1 MKFVLAPAAVWWP
14 VLVARPDP
22 DQPGRTVTQSLRA
35 QFDPL
40 PQDAFLAEQERIAA
54 IPGLRERAA
63 AERAWLAGTFR
74 DWADVE
80 DGDGRSLPC
89 TDQNKAVALQDGAFR
104 AALWRA
110 LGELSMGEAARLGN

>member
-1 MKFVLAPAAVWWP
+1 MKFVLGSAAVWWP

-22 DQPGRTVTQSLRA
+22 NQPGKTVMQALKA
-35 QFDPL
+35 QFDPIA
-40 PQDAFLAEQERIAA
+40 QDTFLAEQERIAA

-80 DGDGRSLPC
+80 DGEGRSLPC
-89 TDQNKAVALQDGAFR
+89 TEENKAAAVQDGAFR